1 MMFVVVYEA
10 IEMIV
15 NYMEI
20 DCIVMRGETPWTLHP
35 LLVGFRQWCVHNFKC
50 EQRDNLTIRIIDFA
64 NISRLC
70 KKGDDIGLSFFCPEQ
85 QDHLL
90 IVDC

>member
-35 LLVGFRQWCVHNFKC
+35 LLVGFRQWCVHNLKC
-50 EQRDNLTIRIIDFA
+50 EHRYDLTIRIIDFA
-64 NISRLC
+64 NILRLC
-70 KKGDDIGLSFFCPEQ
+70 EEVGDIVLSFLCPEQ
-85 QDHLL
+85 QDH
-90 IVDC
+90 